1 MKYRPLC
8 QGIFINAKEELD
20 MPPIRKQLANHQFND
35 FSYWDQLLAL
45 MPKDDPLRKE
55 VNERGRASETL
66 GSGIAFLSGESTVT
80 GVDGKE
86 YEIENGELLD
96 GSHDHQEQVP
106 RYIPVDAPEIQQH
119 LAKNKEV
126 LDKVEAKYGDQ
137 PGHEMLMAQVK
148 ILRTKEE
155 NLANGVG
162 FEQAPGISI
171 ITGDDGVQKFQDVLC
186 DLTADQ
192 KPHPDDHLSWQY
204 KDPAV
209 VEQSMKELGIT
220 AIETAYV
227 DILDHSSEWEK
238 EFMKPDCDP
247 AKLRQVASKFQK
259 DIETMDG
266 AIKNFEEKC
275 KEDMKRPEGKRKLM
289 DVTVEKNIANGDFFY
304 DPAVNNKPGRAINGP
319 NWEIHKKIFT
329 ETLENQLLAA
339 DLKKAMRDSGVTA
352 ETSPLAQEVQGLING
367 CMLQYEQ
374 DDQNRFYKKNV
385 FQFSSIMRAV
395 EIQKIEALAKQNP
408 DDPFA
413 KVIAGIAEEHRKNP
427 VNEVTKEKL
436 QAMSEAEN
444 TAMENEIRIMKL
456 EAEDARLKTVQDSI
470 KAVGSPLTCPEDK
483 NLGDYFEEQKAA
495 MADKLAEL
503 VAVKTIATTV
513 KSYKAGNEDLGEKM
527 SDKEVKELTD
537 ELLTEDSIS
546 QYKQD
551 TAQREDF
558 KRMIDSIKTWD
569 DLAKFKEDA
578 TIHGGNKIMD
588 KMAQQR
594 KTILQEE
601 KQAEAVQK
609 QVQKQEELEG
619 PAVQAGK
626 PPVS

>member
-1 MKYRPLC
+1 MDSIKLKA
-8 QGIFINAKEELD
+8 NAKLNLFLDITGKRDDGYHELESVMISVGVFD
-20 MPPIRKQLANHQFND
+20 
-35 FSYWDQLLAL
+35 
-45 MPKDDPLRKE
+45 
-55 VNERGRASETL
+55 TL
-66 GSGIAFLSGESTVT
+66 TFEKTSGSGITIVCNKPGFPLDESNIIHKAA
-80 GVDGKE
+80 GA
-86 YEIENGELLD
+86 LLKKHGLE
-96 GSHDHQEQVP
+96 GS
-106 RYIPVDAPEIQQH
+106 AG
-119 LAKNKEV
+119 LK
-126 LDKVEAKYGDQ
+126 
-137 PGHEMLMAQVK
+137 
-148 ILRTKEE
+148 
-155 NLANGVG
+155 
-162 FEQAPGISI
+162 
-171 ITGDDGVQKFQDVLC
+171 
-186 DLTADQ
+186 
-192 KPHPDDHLSWQY
+192 
-204 KDPAV
+204 
-209 VEQSMKELGIT
+209 
-220 AIETAYV
+220 
-227 DILDHSSEWEK
+227 
-238 EFMKPDCDP
+238 
-247 AKLRQVASKFQK
+247 
-259 DIETMDG
+259 
-266 AIKNFEEKC
+266 
-275 KEDMKRPEGKRKLM
+275 
-289 DVTVEKNIANGDFFY
+289 VTVEKNIANGDFFY

-413 KVIAGIAEEHRKNP
+413 KAIAGIAEEHRKNP

-444 TAMENEIRIMKL
+444 TAMENEISNMKL

-609 QVQKQEELEG
+609 QVQKQEELED